1 MAPTRIEPAAT
12 LLDWTISKGDDY
24 SVRFPVLDAVNQ
36 AVTVTGWTA
45 KAQVRRSDVE
55 PVLHEWTTEGVDPN
69 ASTDGDGLVLELVG
83 AVTSEWGWQN
93 AQFSIELTEPPD
105 GQRRGGC
112 TRSPA
117 APSEPA
123 RRSPSSNPVADER
136 GRQWGP

>member
-55 PVLHEWTTEGVDPN
+55 PCCTSGPPK
-69 ASTDGDGLVLELVG
+69 ASTRTRRPT
-83 AVTSEWGWQN
+83 VTAWCWSWSE
-93 AQFSIELTEPPD
+93 
-105 GQRRGGC
+105 R
-112 TRSPA
+112 
-117 APSEPA
+117 
-123 RRSPSSNPVADER
+123 
-136 GRQWGP
+136 

>member
-105 GQRRGGC
+105 GQTPGRVHTIARG
-112 TRSPA
+112 TIR
-117 APSEPA
+117 A
-123 RRSPSSNPVADER
+123 RQEIT
-136 GRQWGP
+136 Q